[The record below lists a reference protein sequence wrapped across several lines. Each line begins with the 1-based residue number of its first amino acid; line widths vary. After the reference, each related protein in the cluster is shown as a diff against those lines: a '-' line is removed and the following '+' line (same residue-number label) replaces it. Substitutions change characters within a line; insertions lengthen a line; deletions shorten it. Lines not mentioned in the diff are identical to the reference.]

1 MQEYM
6 KTLSISVLQ
15 LPAARVYLKLMRDN
29 VTTLEKLANCDIFK
43 YNFSKSDIEDI
54 QHCFREYTG
63 EPLNIMTKQT
73 EPQHS
78 VIQSEEHIK
87 AVALHQKILT
97 SAELAQKN
105 LWDMCT
111 SLKEM
116 RDSKLY
122 KELDYSNFEDYCE
135 NEVGMKRSNAYNY
148 ISIVEKVNLE
158 NVQSIGQIGMTKLSL
173 LATISQE
180 QQAEIS
186 QRVDLENTTVKKLK
200 EEIDKLKKEAEA
212 AKFHEENIREAY
224 SNLEK
229 TNEKHY
235 RNFSS
240 EQEKNRKLEQQNIN
254 LQKQI
259 KELESRPV
267 EVAVLEPEP
276 SDNERLL
283 QETIRNLQIESQKR
297 DEELERQYRED
308 EKAVRQMLER
318 QKQDALQQLTEEYEE
333 KIEKLSASSEA
344 HNKELEI
351 FDALMQSA
359 DKLISQMVDIAIK
372 DKDNRKAY
380 AEKLN
385 RFFSN
390 SYERIFIGK

>member
-1 MQEYM
+1 
-6 KTLSISVLQ
+6 
-15 LPAARVYLKLMRDN
+15 
-29 VTTLEKLANCDIFK
+29 
-43 YNFSKSDIEDI
+43 
-54 QHCFREYTG
+54 
-63 EPLNIMTKQT
+63 
-73 EPQHS
+73 
-78 VIQSEEHIK
+78 
-87 AVALHQKILT
+87 
-97 SAELAQKN
+97 
-105 LWDMCT
+105 
-111 SLKEM
+111 M

-122 KELDYSNFEDYCE
+122 KELGYSNFEDYCE
-135 NEVGMKRSNAYNY
+135 NEVGMTRVNAYRY
-148 ISIVEKVNLE
+148 ITVVEKVKLE
-158 NVQSIGQIGMTKLSL
+158 NVTSMLQIGMTKLSL

-200 EEIDKLKKEAEA
+200 EEIDKLKKEAEV

-224 SNLEK
+224 SHLEK

-385 RFFSN
+385 RFFSS